1 MSNPAIPMIAN
12 GDHRESANRRCWP
25 AQERFEHKLAAAFAG
40 KGYDLVRA
48 HPVDPE
54 RGHGFIASQ
63 AEGLAVLAE
72 VDPSSPLVVAE
83 GVWQFSQQILGGL
96 LRHEG
101 PILTVANWEGQ
112 WPGLVGLLNLN
123 ASLRKAG
130 RAYDTLWSEDFD
142 DQWFLDHLDT
152 WLAGRRIEHDDRHLH
167 PFDPGVVDPA
177 DRAVAQELGTTLRRR
192 GAIMGVFDEGCM
204 GMYNAIIP
212 DELLFPLGI
221 FKERLS
227 QSALYAET
235 LRASETEARA
245 SLEWLISR
253 GMRFHLGE
261 DEETELTEA
270 QVLLQLRMYAAAA
283 RMYDRY
289 GCDIIGIQY
298 QLGLADVL
306 PASDLAEA
314 LLNNSER
321 PPVQREDG
329 SVIAEGRPI
338 LHFNEVD
345 EGAALDA
352 LLTNRIHEAIEQP
365 IETTLHDV
373 RWGDADASGTVDD
386 FVWVFEIS
394 GPVPAAHHID
404 GYAGTE
410 SFRQPALYF
419 RLGGG
424 STRGISRPG
433 EIVWSRVFVEAGS
446 LHLDIG
452 RATVVELPREETE
465 RRWNETTPE
474 WPIMHAVLH
483 GVTRDQFMGRHASN
497 HIQVAYGHDAAGAD
511 RAMAVKAALA
521 AELGLTVHL
530 CGAKPDGAPLL

>member
-1 MSNPAIPMIAN
+1 MSNPAIAMIAN
-12 GDHRESANRRCWP
+12 GDHRESANRLCWE
-25 AQERFEHKLAAAFAG
+25 AQERFEGKLTASFAA
-40 KGYDLVRA
+40 KGHDLVRA
-48 HPVDPE
+48 HAYDPD

-63 AEGLAVLAE
+63 AEGLKVLAE
-72 VDPSSPLVVAE
+72 VDPDAPLVVAE
-83 GVWQFSQQILGGL
+83 GVWQFSQQVLGGL
-96 LRHEG
+96 LRHRG
-101 PILTVANWEGQ
+101 RILTVANWEGQ

-130 RAYDTLWSEDFD
+130 RAYDTLWSRDFD
-142 DQWFLDHLDT
+142 DEWFLDHLDS
-152 WLAGRRIEHDDRHLH
+152 WLDGQPIVHDTSHIRPFDGTELVSADDRRIAE
-167 PFDPGVVDPA
+167 
-177 DRAVAQELGTTLRRR
+177 ELGESLRQK
-192 GAIMGVFDEGCM
+192 GAILGVFDEGCM
-204 GMYNAIIP
+204 GMYNAIMP
-212 DELLFPLGI
+212 DELLFPLGVY
-221 FKERLS
+221 KERLS

-235 LRASETEARA
+235 MRASEDEARE
-245 SLEWLISR
+245 SLEWLTSR
-253 GMRFHLGE
+253 GMRFHFGE
-261 DEETELTEA
+261 DEETELTER

-289 GCDIIGIQY
+289 GCSLIGIQY

-321 PPVQREDG
+321 PPVRREDG
-329 SVIAEGRPI
+329 TVIEEGRPI
-338 LHFNEVD
+338 VHFNEVD
-345 EGAALDA
+345 EGAGLDA
-352 LLTNRIHEAIEQP
+352 LLTNRVHDAIEQP

-373 RWGDADASGTVDD
+373 RWGDDDASGTVDD

-424 STRGISRPG
+424 STRGIAHPG
-433 EIVWSRVFVEAGS
+433 EIVWSRIFVEDDQ
-446 LHLDIG
+446 LHMDIG
-452 RATVVELPREETE
+452 RATVVELPIEETQ
-465 RRWNETTPE
+465 RRWDETTPE

-497 HIQVAYGHDAAGAD
+497 HIQVAYGHDGAGAD
-511 RAMAVKAALA
+511 RALAVKAALA
-521 AELGLTVHL
+521 ADLGITVHV
-530 CGAKPDGAPLL
+530 CGDTAGT